1 MQEHSVL
8 CLSQRG
14 FHRMAYVV
22 WPSAVTDG
30 GTGGDPVPLVCV
42 HGLTRNGRDFDAL
55 ALALSG
61 AGRDVVCPDVV
72 GRGRSDWLA
81 DPAGYGVPQYA
92 ADMATL
98 IARLDVPAVDWL
110 GTSMGGLVGM
120 ALAAQ
125 PGTPIRRLIL
135 NDVGPVVPQAA
146 LQRIADY
153 VGLDPAFDDV
163 DALDAYLRQVHAPF
177 GPLTAEQWRHLATHS
192 ARQKPDGGLAL
203 AYDPGIATPFR
214 NQPIEDIDLWPLWE
228 AIRCPVLVIRGA
240 DSDLLSAE
248 TAEGMRER
256 GPRAQVHE
264 VASCGHAPPLMAD
277 DQIQVVRDWLH
288 D

>member
-1 MQEHSVL
+1 MREHSVL

-22 WPSAVTDG
+22 WSSGDAS
-30 GTGGDPVPLVCV
+30 GTAGGDAVPLICV
-42 HGLTRNGRDFDAL
+42 HGLTRTGRDFDSL
-55 ALALSG
+55 ASAVSA
-61 AGRDVVCPDVV
+61 AGQTVVCPDVV
-72 GRGRSDWLA
+72 GRGRSAWLTDA
-81 DPAGYGVPQYA
+81 AGYGVPQYA

-110 GTSMGGLVGM
+110 GTSMGGLIGM

-125 PGTPIRRLIL
+125 PATPIRRLIL
-135 NDVGPVVPQAA
+135 NDVGPFVPRAS
-146 LQRIADY
+146 LERIATY
-153 VGLDPAFDDV
+153 VGTDPRFDSME
-163 DALDAYLRQVHAPF
+163 ALEAHLREVHAPF
-177 GPLTAEQWRHLATHS
+177 GPLTDAQWRHLAVHS
-192 ARQKPDGGLAL
+192 ARQEPDGQLAL
-203 AYDPGIATPFR
+203 AYDPGIAKPFKG
-214 NQPIEDIDLWPLWE
+214 QAIEDVDLWPLWE

-240 DSDLLSAE
+240 ESDLLQPE

-264 VASCGHAPPLMAD
+264 VAGCGHAPPLMAD
-277 DQIQVVRDWLH
+277 DQIRIVQDWLH